1 MNPIISMLTKQSNS
15 QNLLSQIQ
23 SINNMLNGKNP
34 DELFTQLMQNNPQFR
49 QFYEANKNKTPEQIA
64 KENGIDLT
72 KLLK

>member
-1 MNPIISMLTKQSNS
+1 MLQNSNS

-34 DELFTQLMQNNPQFR
+34 DELFKQLMQNNPQFR
-49 QFYEANKNKTPEQIA
+49 QFYEANKDKTPEQIA

-72 KLLK
+72 NFLK

>member
-1 MNPIISMLTKQSNS
+1 MLQTSQN

-34 DELFTQLMQNNPQFR
+34 DELFKQLMQNNPQFR
-49 QFYEANKNKTPEQIA
+49 QFYEANKDKTPEQIA

-72 KLLK
+72 NLLK

>member
-1 MNPIISMLTKQSNS
+1 MLQTSQN

-34 DELFTQLMQNNPQFR
+34 DELFKQLMQNNPQFR
-49 QFYEANKNKTPEQIA
+49 QFYETNKDKTPEQIA

-72 KLLK
+72 NLLK

>member
-1 MNPIISMLTKQSNS
+1 MNPIISMLQTSQN

-34 DELFTQLMQNNPQFR
+34 DELFKQLMQNNPQFR
-49 QFYEANKNKTPEQIA
+49 QFYETNKDKTPEQIA

-72 KLLK
+72 NLLK